1 MTARLK
7 GLSPFFTCNLAYS
20 PLFGAISYGLPE
32 LMDPANPN
40 CLPPPPAEGGGG
52 APVPSDDDMLNVAQV
67 RSTSHQCHASF
78 LRRVVCALLVV
89 AACESRTQMLYALAP
104 RSSDGNSMSYL
115 NHGCECHAS
124 GDYEQAIELYVK
136 ALNVRLQFF
145 GANSLPVGQVYSLVA
160 HTLHAAGEIDDA
172 EEFYALAL
180 DIRADMLRS
189 LEQKGLGGDFL
200 PLATAAHAIEYNNCA
215 PISLRGSGSE
225 LISHEIVA
233 AAAAS
238 VNHDMPGDMCAR
250 PRLPN
255 CRNFGLFMQ
264 RAQVP

>member
-1 MTARLK
+1 
-7 GLSPFFTCNLAYS
+7 
-20 PLFGAISYGLPE
+20 
-32 LMDPANPN
+32 
-40 CLPPPPAEGGGG
+40 
-52 APVPSDDDMLNVAQV
+52 
-67 RSTSHQCHASF
+67 
-78 LRRVVCALLVV
+78 
-89 AACESRTQMLYALAP
+89 MLYALAP

-115 NHGCECHAS
+115 NHGCECHAA

-215 PISLRGSGSE
+215 PISLRGTGSE

-238 VNHDMPGDMCAR
+238 VNHDMPGDMCAL

-255 CRNFGLFMQ
+255 PDGISVCSCSVRRYPDTPPSARLLEVIHEDMYCEQYTGPMSPERRTLLETACEAQRSAMKLAQEGKMEQAIVGCVQMCSFMGC
-264 RAQVP
+264 VCV

>member
-1 MTARLK
+1 
-7 GLSPFFTCNLAYS
+7 
-20 PLFGAISYGLPE
+20 
-32 LMDPANPN
+32 
-40 CLPPPPAEGGGG
+40 
-52 APVPSDDDMLNVAQV
+52 
-67 RSTSHQCHASF
+67 
-78 LRRVVCALLVV
+78 
-89 AACESRTQMLYALAP
+89 
-104 RSSDGNSMSYL
+104 MSYL

-172 EEFYALAL
+172 EEYYTRAL

-200 PLATAAHAIEYNNCA
+200 PLASAAHAIEYNNCA
-215 PISLRGSGSE
+215 PAPLSMRGPGGSE
-225 LISHEIVA
+225 LFSREVAA

-238 VNHDMPGDMCAR
+238 VDSDMPGDMCAN
-250 PRLPN
+250 PRTPK
-255 CRNFGLFMQ
+255 
-264 RAQVP
+264 

>member
-1 MTARLK
+1 
-7 GLSPFFTCNLAYS
+7 
-20 PLFGAISYGLPE
+20 
-32 LMDPANPN
+32 MDPSNPN
-40 CLPPPPAEGGGG
+40 CLPPPPADGSGG
-52 APVPSDDDMLNVAQV
+52 APVPSDDDMLNVA
-67 RSTSHQCHASF
+67 
-78 LRRVVCALLVV
+78 
-89 AACESRTQMLYALAP
+89 QMLYALAP

-172 EEFYALAL
+172 EEYYTRAL

-200 PLATAAHAIEYNNCA
+200 PLATVSHAIEYNNCVPA
-215 PISLRGSGSE
+215 PLAIRGSE
-225 LISHEIVA
+225 VISQDVFA

-238 VNHDMPGDMCAR
+238 VNSDMPSDMCASS
-250 PRLPN
+250 
-255 CRNFGLFMQ
+255 
-264 RAQVP
+264 